1 MDYQSKL
8 ISFMQE
14 NGIEVDALALDGQ
27 FHRLGPKKSQ
37 WYIGSITLDDLG
49 REHWVVSFG
58 DWRHGTS
65 FTKSSSASAKWS
77 KSEKKFAEDAIARM
91 KADQAHA
98 KKLIQAATAIE
109 CQKEFAALQSS
120 GFSPYLVRK
129 RIDQTFGAK
138 VDAEGIVHVPMQDV
152 SGEMIGVQRVYPD
165 GSKYFTSGQRVAG
178 GFFVMGNFDNKFCY
192 MTEGFA
198 TAATI
203 WKATGETVIVAFNAN
218 NLMSV
223 AEALHEKGK
232 RVVVCADNDQFS
244 PAGNIGIKKAS
255 EVEKRFGFKFIAP
268 VFQDLSAKPT
278 DFNDLEVIEG
288 LHRVRD
294 LLIVSTPPPAELVE
308 SEPVKID
315 GVPSVFEIQGEITEE
330 ETKQTAMSAFLIR
343 ASGGRIFYDS
353 MFDRWWIFEGVW
365 RAITKIKA
373 QSMILEVM
381 KQLVPAGFSASFFN
395 GVFNLFTIGVERE
408 LPEND
413 RGLIPFRNGY
423 LRVIDN
429 SFHSHSPSEFF
440 DWHIPCDYTRAV
452 ETPTCDEVFHN
463 LAGGDPS
470 KSDYWPK
477 MSILK
482 SYLAA
487 IVRGMS
493 DLQKY
498 LELIGESGAGK
509 STYMNLAMMLVGEQ
523 NCHSSSLQILHKSPW
538 ETSMFLGK
546 RLVVFPDENDFGGN
560 GDVLKSA
567 TGLDPLRY
575 EPKGKAIGS
584 SFIYRGMIIV
594 SANNY
599 ITFSDKSN
607 ALVRRRIPIKIE
619 NAIEE
624 SKRDTK
630 IMDRLRAE
638 VPALINQLVAMDE
651 ESVRATLSSTSG
663 LYAEESV
670 NSFINTNIVARWMV
684 ERCEF
689 GPNFVSPINGEWG
702 AFSPGPKPLYED
714 FRQFCETEGEHRI
727 PKLVSFAKQLR
738 PAAKVLKWQID
749 DTMARV
755 GTNPKRLWKGLRVKV
770 KSNT

>member
-8 ISFMQE
+8 ISFMQK
-14 NGIEVDALALDGQ
+14 NGIEVDAIAFDGQ

-37 WYIGSITLDDLG
+37 WYIGNTALDKVG
-49 REHWVVSFG
+49 RVHWVVSFG
-58 DWRHGTS
+58 DWRHGTL

-77 KSEKKFAEDAIARM
+77 KSEKKFAEEAIAKM
-91 KADQAHA
+91 KAEQAHA
-98 KKLIQAATAIE
+98 KKLIQAATAAQ
-109 CQKEFAALQSS
+109 CQKDFASLQSY
-120 GFSPYLVRK
+120 GVSPYLARK
-129 RIDQTFGAK
+129 NIDQTFGAK
-138 VDAEGIVHVPMQDV
+138 IDIDGVVHVPMQDA
-152 SGEMIGVQRVYPD
+152 SGELIGIQRIYPD
-165 GSKYFTSGQRVAG
+165 GSKYFAPGQRVAG
-178 GFFVMGNFDNKFCY
+178 GFFVIGNFENNFCY
-192 MTEGFA
+192 MVEGFA
-198 TAATI
+198 TGATV
-203 WKATGETVIVAFNAN
+203 WKATGETVVVAFNAN
-218 NLMSV
+218 NLMNV
-223 AEALHEKGK
+223 AEILHDKGK
-232 RVVVCADNDQFS
+232 HVVICADNDQFT

-255 EVEKRFGFKFIAP
+255 EIENRFGFKFIAP
-268 VFQDLSAKPT
+268 VFQDLSKKPT
-278 DFNDLEVIEG
+278 DFNDLEIIEG
-288 LHRVRD
+288 LHRVKD
-294 LLIVSTPPPAELVE
+294 LLIPSAPAPVE
-308 SEPVKID
+308 IIESKPVAVD
-315 GVPSVFEIQGEITEE
+315 GLPSVFEIQGEITEE
-330 ETKQTAMSAFLIR
+330 ETKQTAMSEFLIR
-343 ASGGRIFYDS
+343 SSGGRIFYDS
-353 MFDRWWIFEGVW
+353 TFDRWWIFDGIWKV
-365 RAITKIKA
+365 ITKIKA
-373 QSMILEVM
+373 QSMVLSVM
-381 KQLVPAGFSASFFN
+381 KVLIPAGFSSTYLN
-395 GVFNLFTIGVERE
+395 GVFNLFTIGVQRD
-408 LPEND
+408 LPENN

-423 LRVIDN
+423 LKIIDK
-429 SFHSHSPSEFF
+429 SFHPHSSSEFF
-440 DWHIPCDYTRAV
+440 DWHIPSDYTRAT

-463 LAGGDPS
+463 LSGGDAS
-470 KSDYWPK
+470 RSDYWPK
-477 MSILK
+477 LSILK
-482 SYLAA
+482 CYLAA

-575 EPKGKAIGS
+575 EPKGKSIGS

-619 NAIEE
+619 NAIDE

-638 VPALINQLVAMDE
+638 VPALINQLVALDE
-651 ESVRATLSSTSG
+651 ESVRAALSSSSG
-663 LYAEESV
+663 LYAQESV

-689 GPNFVSPINGEWG
+689 GPTFVSPINGELNS
-702 AFSPGPKPLYED
+702 FSPGPKPLYED
-714 FRQFCETEGEHRI
+714 FRQFCEIEGEHRI
-727 PKLVSFAKQLR
+727 INSLSFSKQLR
-738 PAAKVLKWQID
+738 PAAKVLKWQIED
-749 DTMARV
+749 DRV
-755 GTNPKRLWKGLRVKV
+755 RRDGSQKRVWRGIRVKV